1 MTDKELQ
8 IQKSQHIMSDTID
21 KMVIVIHIITGAY
34 YSLTEA
40 GAELWQKINDGQ
52 KKFNADEIQKI
63 KAFAKEELLIVE
75 NSLDDYMEIAFEEV
89 GMKFTDME
97 EMLMGDPIHEVDSQ
111 GWPSL
116 KKDESS

>member
-1 MTDKELQ
+1 MSTTELQ

-21 KMVIVIHIITGAY
+21 NMVIVIHIITGAY

-40 GAELWQKINDGQ
+40 GAELWLKIESGQ
-52 KKFNADEIQKI
+52 NEFTTNEIQKI
-63 KAFAKEELLIVE
+63 KAFTKEELLIV
-75 NSLDDYMEIAFEEV
+75 NKSLDGYSEVAFEEV

-111 GWPSL
+111 GWPSM
-116 KKDESS
+116 KKDES